1 MGDIKQGSLG
11 NWYFL
16 SSLAALSLIPDRIK
30 SLFVTTDVN
39 AAGIYVVK
47 FLIYGKSYNIVVD
60 DYFPYDPKTR
70 RPAFTQ
76 TKGNEIWVL
85 ILEKAWAKIN
95 GSYENTISGLTND
108 ALSFLISAPS
118 TVIDHWYPKYNEDD
132 MWTLIDNCEN
142 NHHIIWGSSQSNED
156 NKDVESHGIVS
167 LHAYTISELVEF

>member
-1 MGDIKQGSLG
+1 M
-11 NWYFL
+11 
-16 SSLAALSLIPDRIK
+16 IPDRIK

-118 TVIDHWYPKYNEDD
+118 TVIDH
-132 MWTLIDNCEN
+132 
-142 NHHIIWGSSQSNED
+142 
-156 NKDVESHGIVS
+156 
-167 LHAYTISELVEF
+167 